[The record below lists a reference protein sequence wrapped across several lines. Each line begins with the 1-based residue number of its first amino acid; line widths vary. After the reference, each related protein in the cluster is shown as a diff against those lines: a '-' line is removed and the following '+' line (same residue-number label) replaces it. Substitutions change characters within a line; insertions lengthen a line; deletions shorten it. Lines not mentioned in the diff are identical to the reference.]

1 MIQRAAQ
8 AGRPLPVPQGLV
20 ASGCSSATVTDTM
33 AAARRP
39 ARPGRPLANAAAAA
53 QAHWQTGA
61 SRITVTMAEMDDA
74 G

>member
-20 ASGCSSATVTDTM
+20 ASGCSSATDKM

-61 SRITVTMAEMDDA
+61 SSITVTMAEMDGA